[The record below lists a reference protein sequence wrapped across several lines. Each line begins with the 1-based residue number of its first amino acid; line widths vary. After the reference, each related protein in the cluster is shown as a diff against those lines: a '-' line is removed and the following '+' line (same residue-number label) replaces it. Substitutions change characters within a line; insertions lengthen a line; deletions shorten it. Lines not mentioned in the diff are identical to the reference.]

1 LNQYKVICPLINFG
15 ILNIVRPKELND
27 KENTKLL
34 QAQERELAEGINLF
48 DEITVRRISNQDLLT
63 LEAYNDAKRG
73 IKFMQSD
80 KEVYT

>member
-1 LNQYKVICPLINFG
+1 MNQYKVICPLINFG